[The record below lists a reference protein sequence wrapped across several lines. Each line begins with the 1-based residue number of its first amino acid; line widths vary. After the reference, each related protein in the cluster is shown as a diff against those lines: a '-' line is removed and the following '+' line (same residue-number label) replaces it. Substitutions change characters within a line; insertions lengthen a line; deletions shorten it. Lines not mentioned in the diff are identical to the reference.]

1 MFIQPYHQDEVHF
14 AYCYRVYIRW
24 RTHRGKPYTP
34 LAKLDRARLA
44 ALVSEYG
51 ISVLECASD
60 TTDLLA
66 EVSLRPTET
75 ISECA
80 SKLKGRVSKWLR
92 EALQLNLPTD
102 LLSKGYFACTL
113 GKSTRETIDKYL
125 ARQNEHHGYANRELP
140 PIYVDNY
147 EYNDEDKARI
157 SPQHAFVV
165 ARFHI
170 VLATAGRTGVFGS
183 REGRQVATEW
193 LKLQARLRMA
203 LIKVSIVPDHVHVAL
218 RAHPAVSP
226 AEIVVALMNSAQ
238 EVMTEGLVSAGL
250 NRLWQSSAYIGGYG
264 DLASPQ
270 VGKYIENWKK
280 SNSNQRE
287 TPRGKPVASEV

>member
-1 MFIQPYHQDEVHF
+1 MFIHPYHQDELHF

-24 RTHRGKPYTP
+24 RTHRGKAYTP

-44 ALVSEYG
+44 ALASEYG

-102 LLSKGYFACTL
+102 LLSKGYFACTI

-125 ARQNEHHGYANRELP
+125 ARQNEHHGYVNRELP

-147 EYNDEDKARI
+147 EYNDDDKARI

-170 VLATAGRTGVFGS
+170 VLATSGRTGVFGS
-183 REGRQVATEW
+183 REGRQLATEW

-203 LIKVSIVPDHVHVAL
+203 LIKVSFAPDHVHVAL

-226 AEIVVALMNSAQ
+226 AEIVVELMNVAQ
-238 EVMTEGLVSAGL
+238 EVMLRELVSAGL
-250 NRLWQSSAYIGGYG
+250 DRLWHSSAYLGSYG
-264 DLASPQ
+264 NLASPQ
-270 VGKYIENWKK
+270 IRKYIENW
-280 SNSNQRE
+280 QGCE
-287 TPRGKPVASEV
+287 EQLT